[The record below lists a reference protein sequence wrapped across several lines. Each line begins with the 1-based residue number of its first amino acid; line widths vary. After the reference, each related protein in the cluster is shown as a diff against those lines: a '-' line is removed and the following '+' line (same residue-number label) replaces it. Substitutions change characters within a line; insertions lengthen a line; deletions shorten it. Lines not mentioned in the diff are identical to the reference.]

1 LDLKA
6 EADLHFLQGINQL
19 VGHGW
24 PYTAEGIEYPGWRFY
39 AAGALNNQNPWWIVM
54 PDLSRYLQ
62 RLSALLR
69 QGQPVNDVA
78 LYLPNSDAWA
88 HFSGGRV
95 HLIETL
101 RDQVGSDVMAQVLE
115 AGFNLDFFDDDA
127 LRQVGRVENGVLRLG
142 SGSYRAVILPGVER
156 IPGATLQV
164 LADFARSGGVL
175 IATRRLPSLAPGFLA
190 TDAEHDQIRDL
201 SHGLFEGKSAPAHFV
216 EDEKQLGN
224 LISRQLQADVALS
237 TAAPD
242 IGFVHR
248 RTESAD
254 IYFVANTGNS
264 PVNVKATFRAQ
275 SRGAE
280 WWDPISGQVSKAG
293 TPAQTSAGVTVPLS
307 LAPYASTVLVVS
319 GRSLPQRVSRQTPP
333 VAPPIDLSRD
343 WRVSFGQGTQPTT
356 MDRLQSWTEDK
367 NTRYFSGLA
376 TYEKTVT
383 IPENMIQPGLAIRLD
398 FGEGQPI
405 PPRNLRS
412 GMQAW
417 LEAPVRE
424 AAVVYVNDQ
433 RAGAVWCPPF
443 SLDVTAFLKAGM
455 NRVKVVVGNL
465 AVNYMAGHSLP
476 DYRLLNLRYGVR
488 FEAQDLDKLQPVA
501 AGLLGP
507 IRLVGVVKTQ

>member
-1 LDLKA
+1 
-6 EADLHFLQGINQL
+6 
-19 VGHGW
+19 
-24 PYTAEGIEYPGWRFY
+24 
-39 AAGALNNQNPWWIVM
+39 M
-54 PDLSRYLQ
+54 PDLSGYLQ

-69 QGQPVNDVA
+69 QGEPVNDVA

-88 HFSGGRV
+88 HFSAGRV

-101 RDQVGSDVMAQVLE
+101 RDQVGPDVIAQVLE

-142 SGSYRAVILPGVER
+142 SGRYRAVILPGVER
-156 IPGATLQV
+156 IPRATLQV
-164 LADFARSGGVL
+164 LADFARGGGVL
-175 IATRRLPSLAPGFLA
+175 IATRRLPSLAPTFQA
-190 TDAEHDQIRDL
+190 TDAKHNQIRDL
-201 SHGLFEGKSAPAHFV
+201 SRALFEGKSAPAHFV
-216 EDEKQLGN
+216 EDEKHLGN
-224 LISRQLQADVALS
+224 LISSKLQADVALS
-237 TAAPD
+237 TSVPD

-254 IYFVANTGNS
+254 IYFIANTGNM
-264 PVNVKATFRAQ
+264 PVNVKAAFRAQ
-275 SRGAE
+275 GRGAE
-280 WWDPISGQVSKAG
+280 WWDPLSGQISKAEML
-293 TPAQTSAGVTVPLS
+293 AQSGAGVIVPLS

-319 GRSLPQRVSRQTPP
+319 GRFLPQQASRRTVP
-333 VAPPIDLSRD
+333 VPPPIDLSRD
-343 WRVSFGQGTQPTT
+343 WHVAFGQGSQPTT
-356 MDRLQSWTEDK
+356 MDRLRSWTEDEG
-367 NTRYFSGLA
+367 TRYFSGLA
-376 TYEKTVT
+376 TYEKTIT
-383 IPENMIQPGLAIRLD
+383 IPETMIQPGLAMRLD
-398 FGEGQPI
+398 FGEGQPL
-405 PPRNLRS
+405 PPRNLRV

-417 LEAPVRE
+417 LEPPVRE

-443 SLDVTAFLKAGM
+443 SLDVTPFLKAGV

-507 IRLVGVVKTQ
+507 IRLVWAGKTQ